1 MIRDFFKR
9 LFGKQETTSSDT
21 LQPVE
26 SVLVVHEP
34 VQPQQMPKTKKPRVV
49 KPKAQKEVV
58 INQTAWPFEEPVV
71 AKPTNKRSKKST
83 DSGEKSSVPV
93 ITATKKSPTSKP
105 KAAAAKTAAV
115 VPASKRSRTKKNV

>member
-26 SVLVVHEP
+26 SALEVHEP
-34 VQPQQMPKTKKPRVV
+34 VQPQQMLKTKKPRVV

-58 INQTAWPFEEPVV
+58 IHQTAWPFEEPAV

-93 ITATKKSPTSKP
+93 ITATKKSSASKP
-105 KAAAAKTAAV
+105 KAVKAKTAAV
-115 VPASKRSRTKKNV
+115 VPSSKRARTKKNV

>member
-1 MIRDFFKR
+1 MQSTVHNESASTYHAVPEAVSIAQ
-9 LFGKQETTSSDT
+9 LPLTTE
-21 LQPVE
+21 E
-26 SVLVVHEP
+26 SASK
-34 VQPQQMPKTKKPRVV
+34 PKPAVKKPRVV

-93 ITATKKSPTSKP
+93 ITATKKSSTSKP
-105 KAAAAKTAAV
+105 KAAKAKTAAV